1 MILVQD
7 KERWSHS
14 ATSRPLRPAVPS
26 VQRFTI
32 GGQNRTNGT
41 NRWSDGER
49 MPRFQSM
56 YGGQKGGQMQKR
68 CDLEVV

>member
-7 KERWSHS
+7 KERWSQS

-26 VQRFTI
+26 VQRFRV
-32 GGQNRTNGT
+32 GGQNRSNGT

-49 MPRFQSM
+49 MPILQGLS
-56 YGGQKGGQMQKR
+56 GGQ
-68 CDLEVV
+68 

>member
-1 MILVQD
+1 MIECEIRRKLVLILFMILVQD
-7 KERWSHS
+7 KERWSQS

-26 VQRFTI
+26 VHRFTI

-49 MPRFQSM
+49 MPKFQSI
-56 YGGQKGGQMQKR
+56 
-68 CDLEVV
+68 